1 MSRCASNSRALG
13 GLIASVGP
21 VGIRADGRFWRGS
34 PWLAVFAVC
43 VVARLE
49 TPATP
54 GFRDLTADL
63 AADLAS
69 RDFGASL
76 VRVPPPRGFARD
88 DVFVLPRR
96 MPFPALT
103 RFA

>member
-1 MSRCASNSRALG
+1 M
-13 GLIASVGP
+13 
-21 VGIRADGRFWRGS
+21 
-34 PWLAVFAVC
+34 
-43 VVARLE
+43 VARLE

-54 GFRDLTADL
+54 GFRDL

-96 MPFPALT
+96 MPLPALT
-103 RFA
+103 RFACAGVTFFALRGFLGVLAIP